1 MQRVNFNCLNA
12 GALKRLGQFY
22 NVPEVQYGCS
32 LDELAYAV
40 AGAFTREVWLFDW
53 PRNFVVCS
61 HCIAWS
67 AQVPDWRWHCAMFP

>member
-40 AGAFTREVWLFDW
+40 AGAFTREVRLLNWLHKLL
-53 PRNFVVCS
+53 VY
-61 HCIAWS
+61 
-67 AQVPDWRWHCAMFP
+67 